1 MEVKTKHEVITSFIF
16 ILARTKRTIR
26 HLRTKFL
33 SHDTVYS
40 HHDKINFL
48 SPAVKIKQ
56 EEMKQN
62 EMKRDV
68 VSNSCYLMKF
78 RFILT
83 FP

>member
-1 MEVKTKHEVITSFIF
+1 MEVKIKHEVITSFIF
-16 ILARTKRTIR
+16 ILERTKRTIQ

-33 SHDTVYS
+33 PHDTVYT

-48 SPAVKIKQ
+48 SPAVKTKQ
-56 EEMKQN
+56 EKMEQ
-62 EMKRDV
+62 DV

>member
-1 MEVKTKHEVITSFIF
+1 MKHEVITSFIF
-16 ILARTKRTIR
+16 ILARTKRTIQ

-48 SPAVKIKQ
+48 SPAVEIKQ
-56 EEMKQN
+56 DKMKQ
-62 EMKRDV
+62 DV

-78 RFILT
+78 SFILT